1 MVTTELIQK
10 TANLGLEIGL
20 IAIIVLIVLTVLY
33 GIILFFQILKDN
45 FRK

>member
-10 TANLGLEIGL
+10 TTSLGIEIGL
-20 IAIIVLIVLTVLY
+20 IAIIVLIVLTTLY
-33 GIILFFQILKDN
+33 GIILFSQLLRDN